1 MFDCLFFPFFFFLFF
16 FNVETAE
23 SMEAATQA
31 INSHPIASVQSNS
44 MSWALCHVWTDPVT
58 DPTRAASAL
67 TAGRPS
73 YLHKVN

>member
-1 MFDCLFFPFFFFLFF
+1 MFDCLFFSLFFF

-31 INSHPIASVQSNS
+31 INSHPIFSVQSNP